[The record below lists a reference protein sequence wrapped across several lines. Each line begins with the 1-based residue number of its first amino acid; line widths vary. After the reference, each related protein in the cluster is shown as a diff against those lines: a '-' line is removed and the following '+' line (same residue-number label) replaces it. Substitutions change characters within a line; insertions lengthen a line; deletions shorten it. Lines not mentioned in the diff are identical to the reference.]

1 MGNLFKKPSNSPVST
16 NLTEEDIQ
24 MLLANTSFDREQ
36 IHDWHRGFLV
46 RLVYYLKDFDS
57 NAA

>member
-1 MGNLFKKPSNSPVST
+1 MGNLFKKANSSPVSI

-46 RLVYYLKDFDS
+46 RFYFFI
-57 NAA
+57 